1 MENTARRG
9 QVSFAGDQEAEYDKD
24 WTLESYAVQKL
35 ECTADG
41 STASWKPAFGC
52 AGIRFSGTWNKG
64 GHLCGSGCGG
74 E

>member
-41 STASWKPAFGC
+41 STAS
-52 AGIRFSGTWNKG
+52 
-64 GHLCGSGCGG
+64 
-74 E
+74 